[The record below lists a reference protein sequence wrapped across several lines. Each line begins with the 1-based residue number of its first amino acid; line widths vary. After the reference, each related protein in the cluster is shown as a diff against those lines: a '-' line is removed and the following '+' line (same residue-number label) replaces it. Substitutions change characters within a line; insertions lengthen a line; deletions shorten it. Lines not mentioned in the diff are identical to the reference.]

1 MLFLKK
7 SIIKKIMSKSGEQLD
22 CSILPAE
29 KQTDKSITHN
39 ISLGGKMKNLRV
51 LMIAFLVLGLTG
63 VVMAHG
69 LEVAVDTPVSELI
82 GGTIPFNAEWTFT
95 DVDQTTKI
103 ADLTASED
111 EYETGSISIDNI
123 QQCTNLD
130 ANDSLSV
137 AASIGDW
144 SLPADYPT
152 NGRKETVDGTS
163 DFLIRVNDFKV
174 ESPRLAL
181 SGDFSATTYTLL
193 TSTPQ
198 DIFHSTSTPADNV
211 GIEDETF
218 GIDCQIPLDWVTD
231 CPGDYSITMT
241 LTLSQIAE

>member
-1 MLFLKK
+1 
-7 SIIKKIMSKSGEQLD
+7 
-22 CSILPAE
+22 
-29 KQTDKSITHN
+29 
-39 ISLGGKMKNLRV
+39 MKNLRV
-51 LMIAFLVLGLTG
+51 LMIAVLVLGLTG
-63 VVMAHG
+63 VMMAEDG
-69 LEVAVDTPVSELI
+69 EADPEPETI
-82 GGTIPFNAEWTFT
+82 GGTIPFNAQWTFT

-137 AASIGDW
+137 AAKISTW
-144 SLPADYPT
+144 TLPDDYPT
-152 NGRKETVDGTS
+152 NGNKTTVDATS
-163 DFLIRVNDFKV
+163 DFQILVNDFV
-174 ESPRLAL
+174 ESPRLEV
-181 SGDFSATTYTLL
+181 SGDFNDATYTLL
-193 TSTPQ
+193 TSDDQ

-211 GIEDETF
+211 GVENEEF

-231 CPGDYSITMT
+231 CPGAYAITMT